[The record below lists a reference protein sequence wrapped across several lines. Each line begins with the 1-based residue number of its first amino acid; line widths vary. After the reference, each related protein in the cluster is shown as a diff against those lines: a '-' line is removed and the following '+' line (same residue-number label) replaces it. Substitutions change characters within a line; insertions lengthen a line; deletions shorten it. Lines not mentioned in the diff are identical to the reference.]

1 MSSSGVFLIGAD
13 SGQLIEGP
21 VTDEKYYSS
30 VGAYIDLVANTAAK
44 AKIQPKIQLIATK
57 GQPDNLEIK
66 EACDTIL
73 RKAKKHLEA
82 LDENISLF
90 LVDEVLVTSSEHVTR
105 ELMQRLSLTLS
116 VLSTDEQL
124 NEKREGRTPMEWF
137 SVTAEMKGRVA
148 VSVSEVE
155 QIQKKMQDMTR
166 GSRNVEQGD
175 VETLKKFK
183 SLAEE
188 LRESVKANEGSDHIN
203 KKVLS

>member
-21 VTDEKYYSS
+21 VTEEKYYSS
-30 VGAYIDLVANTAAK
+30 VGAYIDLIANTAAK
-44 AKIQPKIQLIATK
+44 AKIKPKIQLIATK

-66 EACDTIL
+66 EACGTIL
-73 RKAKKHLEA
+73 QKTKKHLEA

-124 NEKREGRTPMEWF
+124 NEKREGRTPTEWF
-137 SVTAEMKGRVA
+137 AVTAEIKGRVA
-148 VSVSEVE
+148 VSVSEV
-155 QIQKKMQDMTR
+155 
-166 GSRNVEQGD
+166 
-175 VETLKKFK
+175 
-183 SLAEE
+183 A
-188 LRESVKANEGSDHIN
+188 
-203 KKVLS
+203 